1 MKSEL
6 IPVKLVHPRLFLTKE
21 TMLMLYEIKNI
32 VINFIYCIIII
43 IKKNQDLLIKIVSP
57 FVCVVRRKKM
67 ELQ

>member
-43 IKKNQDLLIKIVSP
+43 IKKTKIS
-57 FVCVVRRKKM
+57 
-67 ELQ
+67 